1 MIIDINIS
9 DNDFKALDDI
19 LDGDE
24 DGLQDAMEVAIPY
37 AAYVGVQIIANW
49 PRHRDVRVR
58 FPNYPN

>member
-1 MIIDINIS
+1 MISGIDIS

-24 DGLQDAMEVAIPY
+24 DELQDAMEVAIPY
-37 AAYVGVQIIANW
+37 AAYVGVLIIANW

-58 FPNYPN
+58 FPNYPS